1 MTTIKE
7 LVINNFDNFTR
18 FYNGRLM
25 WLDGLSKLFICDTD
39 TPATKTE
46 AEAEAK
52 KARDRDRDKAE
63 VYSTIVAAMVGG
75 ICLSVYDLQPISVT
89 GAMLQE
95 AFHLAHPNRAIT
107 FIKTLHNFEAQ
118 FIVISRF
125 LVLITTIIITMLLT
139 KQIIEKI
146 IKNREDA
153 EAAEKKAETEEN
165 EAKMEEEKAETETE
179 KEAAQ
184 KKKEDAQKKKE
195 GEQKKQELYHIPL
208 SRTIKILLFVSTLL
222 SIFFIYFGNLSI
234 LNVYTLIPIALFSA
248 AVGIL
253 WGCMPEAH
261 QTTAR
266 SAMLKRAALG
276 EKLAIKQIV
285 AFVSIVIGIVL
296 ISYWVTY
303 IKDFVLIQLIIAS
316 VLSLLSL
323 SSAYYGR
330 ESVKLYLK
338 LHTTKTASEKETDNG
353 DNKAKVTDNGDNKAK
368 ETDNGDNKAKETD
381 NGDNKAKVTDNGDNK
396 AKETDNGDNKAKVTD
411 NGDNKAKV
419 TDDKY
424 VKESYILVPSV
435 ILFCISVGYLI
446 YVLPNLEKEAYKV
459 TARIYGL
466 NISVITNE
474 NNGIKPFLIVEYS
487 NNEGKLKRARYDLTP
502 LKVISEEQFKLL
514 ARAHFSGNKQPPL
527 NKEDEIREFEK
538 SRNILKDWIYSRI
551 EDEELPQTGRM
562 IFENWILKEHEF
574 LLDKLHLSGK
584 HRNLKGLL

>member
-368 ETDNGDNKAKETD
+368 ETDNGDNKAK
-381 NGDNKAKVTDNGDNK
+381 
-396 AKETDNGDNKAKVTD
+396 VTD